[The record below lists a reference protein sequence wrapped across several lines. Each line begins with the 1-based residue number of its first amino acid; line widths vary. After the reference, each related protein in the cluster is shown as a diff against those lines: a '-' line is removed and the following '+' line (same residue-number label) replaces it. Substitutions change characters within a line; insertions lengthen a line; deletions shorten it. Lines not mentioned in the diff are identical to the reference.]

1 MNANIRMIAVV
12 FVALLAIQA
21 NANAQSA
28 VVKKDITFYSEG
40 VLCAGTLFL
49 PNGYSDSNKVAAVI
63 LAPGSGQT
71 GASLEVY
78 ATKLAAS
85 GILAMTFD
93 YRGWGKSG
101 GFLYFGEPVQWDDRL
116 RFSQTTTK
124 MRIVRQRLIPQ
135 SQVLDIRNAITYVQG
150 EAGVDRAR
158 IGVWGS
164 DLSGGHAVVVAGS
177 DARVKAAVAL
187 MPVLE
192 GKDAPRTAF
201 APNAEQKTAMIKLAR
216 TGGAPATV
224 QAATS
229 MNVVEAKLA
238 RAEYHPYW
246 YIDQIPQ
253 TTSVRFIVA
262 AKDSDSTIE
271 ANVLAATKSL
281 KGSDVV
287 KLPDTTH
294 VLDSNSVDAAA
305 RATAEWFQKNL

>member
-187 MPVLE
+187 MPVLD
-192 GKDAPRTAF
+192 GKDVPRTAF
-201 APNAEQKTAMIKLAR
+201 APNPEQQAAMIKLAR
-216 TGGAPATV
+216 TGAAPATV

-229 MNVVEAKLA
+229 MNAIEAKLA
-238 RAEYHPYW
+238 RADYHPYW
-246 YIDQIPQ
+246 YIDQVPQ
-253 TTSVRFIVA
+253 TTAVRFIVA
-262 AKDSDSTIE
+262 GNDTDASIE
-271 ANVLAATKSL
+271 ANAIAAAKSL
-281 KGSDVV
+281 KVSDVV

-294 VLDSNSVDAAA
+294 ALDSNSVDAAA